1 MIMCLKEKGS
11 SMWLT
16 PRYWGSKYHAAVCGM
31 CGGVGH
37 RLHASQVFAR
47 GALGHH
53 VALHRSWKSCM
64 PDLAVPMP
72 QHRRASAPSVFGTKE
87 CQAATF
93 AQHHVT
99 HCVLTV
105 LVLHT
110 GRLCAGVRVALWPEP
125 QAGHGHEALH
135 PAPGCPGHLHPLRP
149 ARPCSPHHEVP
160 DLRPACKPRL
170 LTGSLDD

>member
-1 MIMCLKEKGS
+1 
-11 SMWLT
+11 
-16 PRYWGSKYHAAVCGM
+16 M

-99 HCVLTV
+99 HCILDPLDPLQNIMTSCALHRKGILKSLDFMVLT
-105 LVLHT
+105 
-110 GRLCAGVRVALWPEP
+110 RLSSE
-125 QAGHGHEALH
+125 QHHGI
-135 PAPGCPGHLHPLRP
+135 
-149 ARPCSPHHEVP
+149 
-160 DLRPACKPRL
+160 PR
-170 LTGSLDD
+170 